1 MLKGL
6 EDVGN
11 SFINNYFDSARSIAN
26 PTIVVQKN
34 LMINDEE
41 LEDGTP

>member
-1 MLKGL
+1 MLKPI
-6 EDVGN
+6 EDVAN
-11 SFINNYFDSARSIAN
+11 SFINNYFDSARAIAN
-26 PTIVVQKN
+26 PTLVVNKN